1 MGRLGSILLLGLVAC
16 ASSVP
21 RTVPRVVDGRIE
33 DSPAVSPYA
42 YEWFIQ
48 GELQA
53 AKGLHDEAAIAFE
66 NAAAAPAGD
75 VLLITRLAE
84 EYEMSG
90 AARRADRA

>member
-66 NAAAAPAGD
+66 NAAA
-75 VLLITRLAE
+75 
-84 EYEMSG
+84 
-90 AARRADRA
+90 